1 MKKILNIFKRKNIVN
16 LDYEETLYDGTNVD
30 MLDGKIKLLVISD
43 THGDLSLNTKLQS
56 FLKSIKEYDLCC
68 ILGDISDNDY
78 EIILEVVPKN
88 KIVALLGNHDR
99 YGLIEEKELYNLNGK
114 TVKVNGL
121 MIGGIEGSFKYKDE
135 HFPSFT
141 HEKSISYIKGLPKVD
156 ILLSHDKP
164 YTYNNYDPVHD
175 GLKGITKYIYENKV
189 PINIHGHIHESYQ
202 RKLKNGTIEK
212 STYLIE
218 LIEIKNDKLLEKK
231 Y

>member
-1 MKKILNIFKRKNIVN
+1 MKKILNIFKKENITN
-16 LDYEETLYDGTNVD
+16 LDYEEMLYDGNNVD
-30 MLDGKIKLLVISD
+30 RLDGKIKLLLISD
-43 THGDLSLNTKLQS
+43 THGDLSLETKLQC

-78 EIILEVVPKN
+78 KIILEVVPKN

-99 YGLIEEKELYNLNGK
+99 YGLIEEKGLYNLNGK
-114 TVKVNGL
+114 TIKVNGL
-121 MIGGIEGSFKYKDE
+121 TIGGIEGSFKYKDE

-141 HEKSISYIKGLPKVD
+141 HEESISFIKKLPKVD

-164 YTYNNYDPVHD
+164 YIYNNYDPVHD

-202 RKLKNGTIEK
+202 KILKNGTIEK
-212 STYLIE
+212 SAYLVE
-218 LIEIKNDKLLEKK
+218 LIEIKNNKLLEKK

>member
-1 MKKILNIFKRKNIVN
+1 MKKILNIFKRENITN
-16 LDYEETLYDGTNVD
+16 LDYEEMLYDGNNVD
-30 MLDGKIKLLVISD
+30 RLDGKIRLLLISD
-43 THGDLSLNTKLQS
+43 THGDLSLETKLQS

-78 EIILEVVPKN
+78 KIILEVVPKN

-99 YGLIEEKELYNLNGK
+99 YGLIEEKGLYNLNGK
-114 TVKVNGL
+114 TIKVNGL
-121 MIGGIEGSFKYKDE
+121 TIGGIEGSFKYKDE

-141 HEKSISYIKGLPKVD
+141 HEESISFIKKLPKVD

-164 YTYNNYDPVHD
+164 YICNNYDLVHD

-189 PINIHGHIHESYQ
+189 PINIHGHIHESYL
-202 RKLKNGTIEK
+202 KILKNGTIEK
-212 STYLIE
+212 SAYLIE
-218 LIEIKNDKLLEKK
+218 LIEIKNNKLLEKR